1 MQIIVGLSEQYRAAQ
16 DKRQRERFIADGT
29 PMKPIP
35 HELSLELPA
44 AELTAASRQA
54 LLLAQGGR
62 LSLPDTYGGFPAD
75 TIPAAPAEWD
85 KLLAQYAAAHRL
97 ALAASQQEK
106 QEAARRQAEDQER
119 KERRAEQAL
128 RDREREQ
135 ADKAARAQQ
144 RAEWITEH
152 GSEHL
157 RAAVNAGYN
166 CQRLYT
172 SERAALEYPGYEID
186 FDGNAAWKSR
196 SCPST
201 GALAEELR
209 VTPSLR
215 EGERIAVVWL
225 THGIGSDDRDED
237 DPEEYQE
244 REAVAIDNWLGR
256 YTLLRTD
263 FGPA

>member
-1 MQIIVGLSEQYRAAQ
+1 MQIVVGLSDQYRAAQ
-16 DKRQRERFIADGT
+16 EKRQREQFVADGT
-29 PMKPIP
+29 PMEPIP
-35 HELSLELPA
+35 HELTLEVPV
-44 AELTAASRQA
+44 AELTAASREA
-54 LLLAQGGR
+54 LLLAQGRR
-62 LSLPDTYGGFPAD
+62 LSLPDTYGGFHAD
-75 TIPAAPAEWD
+75 TIPATPAEWD
-85 KLLAQYAAAHRL
+85 KLLAQYAAAHRA

-106 QEAARRQAEDQER
+106 QEAARRQAADQER

-166 CQRLYT
+166 CQRLYAT
-172 SERAALEYPGYEID
+172 ERAALEHPGYEID

-196 SCPST
+196 SCPSPE
-201 GALAEELR
+201 ALAEELR
-209 VTPSLR
+209 LTASLR
-215 EGERIAVVWL
+215 EGESIAVVWL
-225 THGIGSDDRDED
+225 THGIEADHPD
-237 DPEEYQE
+237 QE
-244 REAVAIDNWLGR
+244 REAVAIKNWLGR

-263 FGPA
+263 FGSA